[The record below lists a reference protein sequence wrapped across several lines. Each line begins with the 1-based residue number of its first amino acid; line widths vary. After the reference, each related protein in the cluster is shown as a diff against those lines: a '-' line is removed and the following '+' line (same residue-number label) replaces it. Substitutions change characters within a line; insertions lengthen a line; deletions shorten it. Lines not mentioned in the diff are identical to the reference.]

1 MLQCP
6 CDCIGA
12 LPHQARWQGLQ
23 TVVMVISERRLWNK
37 TTREVRFYISLPS
50 MAQVLA
56 AAIRTHWGIENTV
69 HWTLDVTFNED
80 ASRTRPRRREFCL
93 SDA

>member
-1 MLQCP
+1 
-6 CDCIGA
+6 
-12 LPHQARWQGLQ
+12 
-23 TVVMVISERRLWNK
+23 MVISERRLWNK
-37 TTREVRFYISLPS
+37 TTREVRFYISSLPS

-80 ASRTRPRRREFCL
+80 ASRTSRPRAENFAL
-93 SDA
+93 PDA

>member
-1 MLQCP
+1 VNGDSGTKL
-6 CDCIGA
+6 
-12 LPHQARWQGLQ
+12 L
-23 TVVMVISERRLWNK
+23 
-37 TTREVRFYISLPS
+37 EVRFYISSLPS

-80 ASRTRPRRREFCL
+80 ASRIRQDHAAENFALLRRLTLNLLNQEKTL
-93 SDA
+93 GATA

>member
-1 MLQCP
+1 VNGDSGTKL
-6 CDCIGA
+6 
-12 LPHQARWQGLQ
+12 L
-23 TVVMVISERRLWNK
+23 
-37 TTREVRFYISLPS
+37 EVRFYISSLPS

-80 ASRTRPRRREFCL
+80 ASRIRQDHAAENFACSTP
-93 SDA
+93 DAQLIESGEKGSNRMKRYKAEWTIIC